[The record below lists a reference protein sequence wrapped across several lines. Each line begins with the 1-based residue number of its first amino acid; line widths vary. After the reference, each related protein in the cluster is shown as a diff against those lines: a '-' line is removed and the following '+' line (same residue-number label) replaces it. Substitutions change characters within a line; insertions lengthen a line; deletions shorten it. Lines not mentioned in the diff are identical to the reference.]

1 MQGFRWLLLACA
13 VCLSLQTVAET
24 VSEEQEQLNLMP
36 WPQQVSV
43 QEGSLPV
50 GDSMSVLV
58 TGENSPRLQQAL
70 ERFAARVLQHSGL
83 PLKLENNTA
92 KQWDK
97 NLKKNRQ
104 SQSAQNKLGRNN
116 SPIHLQIN
124 IASDAAEKNSAWTMG
139 ADESYQLTVTPEQ
152 IQLHAETT
160 LGALHGLQ
168 TLLQLLHVQDQVV
181 FFPLITITD
190 APRFPWRGAL
200 IDVSRHFF
208 SVETLKRQIDAMA
221 AAKLNV
227 FHWHLTD
234 DQGWR
239 MESKVF
245 PLLQQKAS
253 GGSYYTQVQ
262 IRELVDYAWQRGI
275 HVLPEIDMPGHVSAL
290 ALAYPELMSAPGPYN
305 VEERWGVH
313 KPTLN
318 PANEQVYVFVEQ
330 LFAEVATLFPFDYIH
345 IGGDEVDPEHWLAN
359 PAVKTFMRE
368 QQLADQHALQA
379 YFNRRVAGIL
389 AQHQRKMIGWDEI
402 QHPDLPRD
410 IVIQSWQGQD
420 ALGHAVNN
428 GFQGILSTGFYLDQP
443 QPAAY
448 HYRNELFSQPLAVD
462 DQLHE
467 GERWSIW
474 SFEMPRKRGSA
485 VRGQFTIITA
495 ADGKQ
500 RGFIDFAGKARRAV
514 NELIQVHGE
523 TRFELDTWMGKV
535 SSRLQL
541 RGDELSGSMIV
552 GNVHY
557 AASGKK
563 IAGSTVANSQLPVG
577 FKPVAVNPQQQALIL
592 GGELALWAE
601 MVNEDVI
608 DLRLW
613 PRAFV
618 VAERLWST
626 TELRDEDS
634 LYRRLQAVSDW
645 SVDSLGLRHQ
655 QQQNSAL
662 EKLAGT
668 NNIQPLLILSGAVE
682 QAQYYH
688 RHHEKSSYGF
698 YSRKDPLNLFVDS
711 LPAESVHVYH
721 LQGAVESWLSKRDDA
736 QAKQYITEQFNT
748 WIENYPALI
757 KIARAQKLESVET
770 LAQHVQM
777 VSQLGLHLI
786 TRIEQGKKL
795 SAGEVRE
802 ARALLYDAQ
811 QMHEEVVVAAAYPI
825 EKLLDAAY

>member
-1 MQGFRWLLLACA
+1 MQGLRWLVV
-13 VCLSLQTVAET
+13 VCTVFFSLQATA
-24 VSEEQEQLNLMP
+24 QEPLNLMP

-50 GDSMSVLV
+50 GDAIHVLV
-58 TGENSPRLQQAL
+58 TGSDSPRLQQAL
-70 ERFAARVLQHSGL
+70 VRFSERLQRHSGA
-83 PLKLENNTA
+83 PLALKNQSA
-92 KQWDK
+92 KQW
-97 NLKKNRQ
+97 NKNREKNQQ
-104 SQSAQNKLGRNN
+104 SQARQENK
-116 SPIHLQIN
+116 PIYLQID
-124 IASDAAEKNSAWTMG
+124 IASDAAEKKFAWTMG
-139 ADESYQLTVTPEQ
+139 ADETYQLVITTQ
-152 IQLHAETT
+152 KIQLRAETT

-168 TLLQLLHVQDQVV
+168 TLLQLLQVQNDAV
-181 FFPLITITD
+181 FFPLATIDD

-208 SVETLKRQIDAMA
+208 SIETLKRQIDAMA

-253 GGSYYTQVQ
+253 GGSYYTQAQ

-290 ALAYPELMSAPGPYN
+290 ALAYPELMSAPGPYEL
-305 VEERWGVH
+305 EERWGVH

-318 PANEQVYVFVEQ
+318 PANKEVYVFVEK
-330 LFAEVATLFPFDYIH
+330 LFAEVAQLFPFDYIH
-345 IGGDEVDPEHWLAN
+345 IGGDEVDPEHWLTN
-359 PAVKTFMRE
+359 PAIKIFMQE
-368 QQLADQHALQA
+368 QQLADQYALQA
-379 YFNRRVAGIL
+379 YFNRRVASIL

-420 ALGHAVNN
+420 ALGKAVNN

-448 HYRNELFSQPLAVD
+448 HYRNELFPQALAVD
-462 DQLHE
+462 DQVRD
-467 GERWSIW
+467 GESWSTW

-485 VRGQFTIITA
+485 VRGQLTIITS
-495 ADGKQ
+495 ADEKL

-514 NELIQVHGE
+514 NDLRHVHGE
-523 TRFELDTWMGKV
+523 TRFQLDTWMGPV

-541 RGDELSGSMIV
+541 QGEKLGGSMIV

-557 AASGKK
+557 TASGKK
-563 IAGSTVANSQLPVG
+563 IAGSSIATSQLLEG
-577 FKPVAVNPQQQALIL
+577 IKPASVNEQQQTLIL

-601 MVNEDVI
+601 IVTEDVI

-618 VAERLWST
+618 VAERLWSPAD
-626 TELRDEDS
+626 LRDEDS
-634 LYRRLQAVSDW
+634 LYRRMQAISDW
-645 SVDSLGLRHQ
+645 SSISLGLQHQ
-655 QQQNSAL
+655 QQQLNAL

-668 NNIQPLLILSGAVE
+668 KNSQPLLILSEAVE

-688 RHHEKSSYGF
+688 RHHEKSSYGS

-711 LPAESVHVYH
+711 LPAESIQIYR
-721 LQGAVESWLSKRDDA
+721 LQRAVESWLAKRDDA
-736 QAKQYITEQFNT
+736 DAKRHIIEQLNMWIHNYATVINT
-748 WIENYPALI
+748 
-757 KIARAQKLESVET
+757 ARAQKLETVEV
-770 LAQHVQM
+770 LAQQVQM
-777 VSQLGLHLI
+777 VSQLGLHLMV
-786 TRIEQGKKL
+786 RIEQGKKL
-795 SAGEVRE
+795 SPGEVRE

-811 QMHEEVVVAAAYPI
+811 QMQEEVVVSAAYPI
-825 EKLLDAAY
+825 EELLDAAY